1 MSTPIPRTRVLVVE
15 DEQKV
20 AHALSEGLEGE
31 QYEVVVE
38 HSGEGAFFRLNTEA
52 FDVILLDL
60 MLPGRDG
67 LQILR
72 TLRERGDKTPVLV
85 LTARDTLDDRVNGL
99 DSGADDYLV
108 KPFDL
113 DELLA
118 RTRAVI
124 RRHGGRGQS
133 EVAYGA
139 LSVDPV
145 QRRVLF
151 HGAEVELSPRE
162 FAVLEALMKEPG
174 AVVSRERLEDAV
186 YGWGEEIGSNSI
198 EVHVHHLRRKLAS
211 VELKYGR
218 SDFERRHYG
227 LLADNIEECR
237 ANVLAEYLNLDRS
250 DELYRAGS
258 YVLSQNL
265 VHGDARKMHGNDAVR
280 SSTMAFSQ
288 NNLQVCV

>member
-1 MSTPIPRTRVLVVE
+1 MRALVVE
-15 DEQKV
+15 DDPMIGRAVVAGLHEQGYAV
-20 AHALSEGLEGE
+20 DWVRDGHEAELALAHAV
-31 QYEVVVE
+31 Y
-38 HSGEGAFFRLNTEA
+38 
-52 FDVILLDL
+52 DVALLDL
-60 MLPGRDG
+60 GLPRRDG
-67 LQILR
+67 LEVLKGVR
-72 TLRERGDKTPVLV
+72 RAKNDLPVLII
-85 LTARDTLDDRVNGL
+85 TARDNVADRIAGL

-133 EVAYGA
+133 EIVYGA

-151 HGAEVELSPRE
+151 RGGEVELSPRE

-211 VELKYGR
+211 DLIR
-218 SDFERRHYG
+218 
-227 LLADNIEECR
+227 
-237 ANVLAEYLNLDRS
+237 NVRGVG
-250 DELYRAGS
+250 YR
-258 YVLSQNL
+258 V
-265 VHGDARKMHGNDAVR
+265 AR
-280 SSTMAFSQ
+280 MA
-288 NNLQVCV
+288 